1 MKIDESN
8 YISELKRKNSKALE
22 YTYSKYVGLVYKVVF
37 DLLKD
42 TASRQDI
49 EECISDI
56 FISLWKNAVQYND
69 NITTFKKWLVA
80 ISKYKAIDYIRKL
93 RKAQEIVELKEDTA
107 ISNDNIEEKIIQT
120 DDVNTIVGII
130 KNMSEIDRRIF
141 FKRYI
146 LNENINNI
154 AEYLK
159 LPRTVIDN
167 RLSRGRKLI
176 KNKWEKLM
184 GR

>member
-8 YISELKRKNSKALE
+8 YISELKRRISKALD

-37 DLLKD
+37 DLLKN

-49 EECISDI
+49 EECVSDI
-56 FISLWKNAVQYND
+56 FISLWKNADKYND

-93 RKAQEIVELKEDTA
+93 RKTQEVVELKEDTA
-107 ISNDNIEEKIIQT
+107 ISNDNIERKVIQT
-120 DDVNTIVGII
+120 DDVNAIIGII
-130 KNMSEIDRRIF
+130 KNMSETDKQIF
-141 FKRYI
+141 IKRYI
-146 LNENINNI
+146 LNENINDI

-176 KNKWEKLM
+176 KNKWAELM

>member
-42 TASRQDI
+42 TASRQDV
-49 EECISDI
+49 EECVSDI

-130 KNMSEIDRRIF
+130 KNMSEIDKRIF

>member
-8 YISELKRKNSKALE
+8 YISELKRKNSKALD

-42 TASRQDI
+42 TASKQDI
-49 EECISDI
+49 EECVSDI
-56 FISLWKNAVQYND
+56 FTSLWKNATKYND

-93 RKAQEIVELKEDTA
+93 KKTPKSIELKEDTA
-107 ISNDNIEEKIIQT
+107 ISNDNIEKKIIQT
-120 DDVNTIVGII
+120 NDVNTIIGII
-130 KNMSEIDRRIF
+130 KNMSETDRQIF
-141 FKRYI
+141 IKRYI

-167 RLSRGRKLI
+167 RLSRGRKFI

>member
-8 YISELKRKNSKALE
+8 YISELKRKNSKALD

-42 TASRQDI
+42 TASKQDI
-49 EECISDI
+49 EECVSDI
-56 FISLWKNAVQYND
+56 FTSLWKNATKYND

-80 ISKYKAIDYIRKL
+80 IS
-93 RKAQEIVELKEDTA
+93 
-107 ISNDNIEEKIIQT
+107 NDNIEKKIIQT
-120 DDVNTIVGII
+120 NDVNTIIGII
-130 KNMSEIDRRIF
+130 KNMSETDRQIF
-141 FKRYI
+141 IKRYI

-167 RLSRGRKLI
+167 RLSRGRKFI

>member
-1 MKIDESN
+1 MNIDESN

-49 EECISDI
+49 EECVSDI

-93 RKAQEIVELKEDTA
+93 RKKQEIVELKEDTA
-107 ISNDNIEEKIIQT
+107 MSNDNVEEKIIQT

>member
-42 TASRQDI
+42 TASKQDI
-49 EECISDI
+49 EECVSDI

-93 RKAQEIVELKEDTA
+93 RKAQELVELKEDTA
-107 ISNDNIEEKIIQT
+107 ISNDNVEEKIIQT